1 MKDPA
6 SDFLL
11 KHQPPEY
18 YKCHLQAVLEK
29 EVDEVGEKKEN
40 GARCHLG
47 DEAETFEWCGVSLSL
62 WCVNGRGMRFVPL
75 KMTVRSNLPPD
86 NIERQPGALRR

>member
-29 EVDEVGEKKEN
+29 EVDEVGGGGRKKRRELDVTLVMKQKLLD
-40 GARCHLG
+40 GAGCLYL
-47 DEAETFEWCGVSLSL
+47 CGV
-62 WCVNGRGMRFVPL
+62 
-75 KMTVRSNLPPD
+75 
-86 NIERQPGALRR
+86 

>member
-18 YKCHLQAVLEK
+18 YKCHLHAVLEK
-29 EVDEVGEKKEN
+29 EVGWVGGRKKMRRRA
-40 GARCHLG
+40 GCHLG
-47 DEAETFEWCGVSLSL
+47 DEAETFGWQGLSLSV
-62 WCVNGRGMRFVPL
+62 WCVKGRV
-75 KMTVRSNLPPD
+75 
-86 NIERQPGALRR
+86 